1 MPRLWRLPWLLVGG
15 WMSWIGLAVVALP
28 LSAQPTLTVASRLA
42 INGIGPI
49 RVGMTVAEAERVS
62 GVRLVR
68 AYGDAAC
75 AVVAPQGEP
84 EDLRF
89 VVTNGRIA
97 TVETFNPLIQTVS
110 GANVGDTVDEV
121 LAMYRGRLE
130 VRPSETLPDGQDL
143 VFVPRDQGDRTFR
156 VYFVTQNGKVIE
168 MRAGRLPEV
177 IWPEGCL

>member
-1 MPRLWRLPWLLVGG
+1 MTTLRALQLFLMGGLV
-15 WMSWIGLAVVALP
+15 SSAVLAVSTPHLQ
-28 LSAQPTLTVASRLA
+28 AQPALTAASQLA

-49 RVGMTVAEAERVS
+49 RVGMTVAEAEQAS

-68 AYGDAAC
+68 TYGDGAC
-75 AVVAPQGEP
+75 AVYAPQGEP

-89 VVTNGRIA
+89 IVTDGRIA

-121 LAMYRGRLE
+121 LAMYPERLE
-130 VRPSETLPDGQDL
+130 VRPSEIVAGGQDL
-143 VFVPRDQGDRTFR
+143 IFVPRDQGDRNFR

-177 IWPEGCL
+177 SWYEGCL

>member
-1 MPRLWRLPWLLVGG
+1 MKTLRTLQLFLMGGLV
-15 WMSWIGLAVVALP
+15 SSAVLAVSTPHLQ
-28 LSAQPTLTVASRLA
+28 AQPSLTEQSPIA

-49 RVGMTVAEAERVS
+49 RVGMTVAEAERAG

-75 AVVAPQGEP
+75 AVVVPQGEP

-89 VVTNGRIA
+89 IVTNGRIA

-110 GANVGDTVDEV
+110 GANVGDMVDEV
-121 LAMYRGRLE
+121 LAMYPGRLE
-130 VRPSETLPDGQDL
+130 VRPSETVPDGQDL

-156 VYFVTQNGKVIE
+156 VYFVTQNGKVIQI
-168 MRAGRLPEV
+168 RAGRLPEV
-177 IWPEGCL
+177 SWPEGCL